1 MANIYVKIHE
11 ALYPASITGRIHDKD
26 WDDRASKAIR
36 VEMSY
41 ADAIALFTDDVLW
54 SIVQEIEDIEEQQ
67 EEVYNEETGEM
78 EIITKNVPVI
88 RVEEYDNS
96 DYEVAGEITDHRD
109 GTVTVKMGKLT
120 AEELLEIIEEVL

>member
-1 MANIYVKIHE
+1 MINTYVKIHDV
-11 ALYPASITGRIHDKD
+11 LYPASITGRVHDNS

-41 ADAIALFTDDVLW
+41 ADAVALFTDDVLW

-67 EEVYNEETGEM
+67 EEVYNEETEEM